1 MKAVR
6 GYLGGKWSFGLLTAN
21 KQREDYAWDDIR
33 GDAFVVVS
41 CSLMFAL
48 LFTNYHRTEVCT
60 IVRSDDP
67 GSHCIDKSFSM
78 KRIITNAHDERLV
91 VPGEYVNFLS
101 VVMNGDTGILN
112 DLGAEE
118 SCIQYIKGGIRDS
131 VDTLV
136 PLGYTFIQGSCRLNY
151 TRYGPQS
158 TSPAEL
164 CSYERVDNISDPFM
178 DFQTPYGKVK
188 SVPKF
193 RVVSLLSFQLVN
205 SQVLVN
211 HEFAPLRNNF
221 FSDALDN
228 LRPDFEF
235 LGVTSI
241 LDNSTNATHNVDVF
255 ACPSFKAKRFTG
267 DGCAPIPSG
276 IYDAQFST
284 RHFSSMPVVTSVYY
298 LPLIGDAIC
307 GVSENITSRLGKPGK
322 YHYDPPLSSEHV
334 VQTDNNMFEREKPG
348 SPYICVECKDRS
360 VIESV
365 SLTLTMV
372 WVFYGLTLFSCK
384 KVYYMTKGGTRSTGS
399 SPRSQELRTTRA
411 SRPAKSPSGRVF
423 AESKLANQPALR
435 SSSSPPANGCSSDLP
450 CATLMDLK
458 TNGNWSVDRR
468 ADTTRAYP

>member
-1 MKAVR
+1 MSSSPQ
-6 GYLGGKWSFGLLTAN
+6 WSFGLLTAN

-91 VPGEYVNFLS
+91 VPG
-101 VVMNGDTGILN
+101 
-112 DLGAEE
+112 AEE

-151 TRYGPQS
+151 T
-158 TSPAEL
+158 
-164 CSYERVDNISDPFM
+164 
-178 DFQTPYGKVK
+178 
-188 SVPKF
+188 
-193 RVVSLLSFQLVN
+193 
-205 SQVLVN
+205 
-211 HEFAPLRNNF
+211 RNNF